1 MNTKTFDN
9 ALLNLFY
16 TIALLNDSTIESKK
30 TLRNLFMRDY
40 LPSEMMPAQLLAL
53 YALNEK
59 MESAIE
65 HILYN
70 YRQIFT
76 ISQSSDYAYNTSLS
90 TSEKNKTKHK

>member
-1 MNTKTFDN
+1 
-9 ALLNLFY
+9 
-16 TIALLNDSTIESKK
+16 
-30 TLRNLFMRDY
+30 MRDY

-70 YRQIFT
+70 YDKFFT

>member
-1 MNTKTFDN
+1 MPEGMYYHAIYHQYRGDLSKALDLYSQSLKGMNTKTFDN

-59 MESAIE
+59 W
-65 HILYN
+65 N
-70 YRQIFT
+70 QP
-76 ISQSSDYAYNTSLS
+76 
-90 TSEKNKTKHK
+90 